1 MHTLFN
7 LAQVPL
13 ANYALFDDFGAP
25 VMVLVRDG
33 DTAWNLVLQD
43 SHGRLDRICG
53 LALAKLMPYLLEE
66 ILEFP
71 LLQMSL
77 TKCVHSRENVLFP
90 SVQ

>member
-13 ANYALFDDFGAP
+13 ANYALFDNFGAP

-43 SHGRLDRICG
+43 SHGRLNRICG
-53 LALAKLMPYLLEE
+53 LALTKVVPYLLEE